1 MSNSEPFFIKL
12 KIKREARK
20 ITLNEIST
28 KTKININF
36 LDSIEKGNFDVLP
49 KTYIRLF
56 LKSYCIEIGADPIK
70 TINDYDLFM
79 FGKVKPKSE
88 KNLIDSNKNSNKK
101 NYNKTIFNYDI
112 KKIFSICLSI
122 LVIYILFDFIGNLND
137 NIQTNNLNQISDLNS
152 KIINE
157 NLESNKDVVLFR
169 KKPLIKDFSE
179 KLFNKSNLSETD
191 NIKLPTSPPFLFN
204 AKAVKDTRIHY
215 RVEENNVSIEDKN
228 FIMQKDT
235 MINIEYNETL
245 FFDILYCN
253 DLEFSLNNIR
263 IDDKINCNQSLF
275 RASIDSTG
283 AVNVNF
289 YSR

>member
-112 KKIFSICLSI
+112 KKISSICLSI
-122 LVIYILFDFIGNLND
+122 LVIYILFDFIGNLNN

-152 KIINE
+152 KTINE
-157 NLESNKDVVLFR
+157 NLESNKDIVLFIN
-169 KKPLIKDFSE
+169 KPLIKDFSE

-245 FFDILYCN
+245 FFDILYYKN
-253 DLEFSLNNIR
+253 D
-263 IDDKINCNQSLF
+263 
-275 RASIDSTG
+275 
-283 AVNVNF
+283 
-289 YSR
+289 Y